1 MSSQMKSDLQR
12 EGKPLGKPKK
22 LSQKYQIVLPPGA
35 RDLLKVSAG
44 EELQFWEFHGSII
57 ITKNTAGGENIE

>member
-1 MSSQMKSDLQR
+1 MKSDLQR

-35 RDLLKVSAG
+35 RDLLKVAAG

-57 ITKNTAGGENIE
+57 ITKNKAGGENIG